1 MLLNED
7 QIALR
12 DVARR
17 FSREKLK
24 PHYQAREAE
33 KGFDR
38 ALMKEI
44 GALGL
49 IRPWISRGSK
59 RGGRLGCLVQRGL
72 GGSPSSRTISRVS
85 ASAWRSSWAMW
96 SVTPLRL
103 QCICA
108 PPSDSASTVSP
119 VAAKVSSA
127 RR

>member
-24 PHYQAREAE
+24 PHYQAREAD

-38 ALMKEI
+38 GLMKEI

-49 IRPWISRGSK
+49 IGVDLPEEYG
-59 RGGRLGCLVQRGL
+59 GL
-72 GGSPSSRTISRVS
+72 GQSGVTSGLITGKWPTATSTS
-85 ASAWRSSWAMW
+85 A
-96 SVTPLRL
+96 
-103 QCICA
+103 ICNC
-108 PPSDSASTVSP
+108 SG
-119 VAAKVSSA
+119 
-127 RR
+127 R